1 MGTSKS
7 KETFPVEHFLSGNT
21 RSETDN
27 ILEAADQFNE
37 YYANVGSNLANAI
50 PPVTEVVVNDE
61 DYQIDSVF
69 QFSPVSLEQLEKSV
83 LELKE
88 GSAPGVDG
96 IHTKVIKTA
105 DCRRR
110 WIQLRD
116 SYRKT
121 LQKKIRTPGEGSKRP
136 WKYETIMKFILP
148 HMIERKRLPNPDHES
163 DESVDSA
170 SQQQILE
177 DGVLLVEES
186 LEESQ
191 DVKYQPE
198 VPLHDDTRTPRLKV
212 DLSRDRSRSPV
223 EGSKAKNSTKP
234 AKRNSLSTIL
244 QRYVHS
250 KTNRRDE
257 SDLVDDDALSSFF
270 KAMEK
275 TVRNFSAPMQI
286 EVKGKIAN
294 LVNEYELK
302 DYNTKDKTPS
312 TSTPSHPTQ

>member
-1 MGTSKS
+1 MIEDELLIELVKAH
-7 KETFPVEHFLSGNT
+7 PFLYDPNDPDYHDNRRRERT
-21 RSETDN
+21 WYEISEN
-27 ILEAADQFNE
+27 LESFTA
-37 YYANVGSNLANAI
+37 
-50 PPVTEVVVNDE
+50 
-61 DYQIDSVF
+61 
-69 QFSPVSLEQLEKSV
+69 
-83 LELKE
+83 
-88 GSAPGVDG
+88 
-96 IHTKVIKTA
+96 A